1 MKNMIA
7 SSIRSNRSVTFGFN
21 NGFAHE
27 NHDTWNRKVAS
38 SKILK
43 RSLSILV
50 AWSAPALAEN
60 LVVNGG
66 FETGTMSGWT
76 LTGNTS
82 NSTVFSFGFEGSF
95 SYGNGAPSS
104 KAFLSQTLATTAG
117 AHYAYSFVLLSA
129 GGTPNEFYASLG
141 GTVFGPSYINA
152 DAFGYTVFS
161 GSVVAPTSNAALT
174 FAFRQDPH
182 FWVLDAVSI
191 TAVPEPASW
200 AFMVCGLGFTGFALR
215 RRKAALH

>member
-7 SSIRSNRSVTFGFN
+7 SSSRSITFGFK
-21 NGFAHE
+21 GAFAHG
-27 NHDTWNRKVAS
+27 NHDVGNRKVGS
-38 SKILK
+38 FKILK
-43 RSLSILV
+43 ISLTIL
-50 AWSAPALAEN
+50 AALSTPAMAEN

-76 LTGNTS
+76 LNGNTS
-82 NSTVFSFGFEGSF
+82 NSTVFSFGYEGSH
-95 SYGNGAPSS
+95 SYGNGASSS
-104 KAFLSQTLATTAG
+104 KAFLSQNLTTTAG
-117 AHYAYSFVLLSA
+117 AHFAYSFVLLSA
-129 GGTPNEFYASLG
+129 GGTPNEFYATLG
-141 GTVFGPSYINA
+141 GTEFGPSYINA

-161 GSVVAPTSNAALT
+161 GSVVAPTSNATLT

-200 AFMVCGLGFTGFALR
+200 ALMVCGLGFAGVALR
-215 RRKAALH
+215 RRKPAPH